1 MPAIDVKRSLTKSAR
16 QGIIDTMASHDS
28 TLAPR
33 PRWYAVTILGAI
45 LLIAALSTAAAVVE
59 DDLADTVLG
68 FFTGAIAALVIVLVL
83 WTEITR
89 TLSARRRD
97 AATLDDLEPLR
108 AATIGDRSPTDSAS
122 ADRQSTDQAT
132 AESRSDR
139 PADR

>member
-16 QGIIDTMASHDS
+16 QGIIDTMTSHDS

-108 AATIGDRSPTDSAS
+108 AATAGNRPSDQTASPAAERS
-122 ADRQSTDQAT
+122 ADRP
-132 AESRSDR
+132 AE
-139 PADR
+139 